1 MFESLELEPVISQTQ
16 LAHLEL
22 VVESPYAQISAMVF
36 LVGLL
41 WIGQPSIWA

>member
-1 MFESLELEPVISQTQ
+1 MFESLELEPIISQTQ

-22 VVESPYAQISAMVF
+22 VVGSPYAQISAMVF
-36 LVGLL
+36 LGLL